1 MRMDDALAPHRRKL
15 FGIAYRMLGSA
26 ADAEDV
32 LQDAWLRMRDQKEIE
47 NVEAWLVTTV
57 SRLCLDRLK
66 SARAR
71 RETYV
76 GPWLPEPVATEDD
89 VDRESVSLAFLTL
102 LERLSPAERAVF
114 LLRQVFELEHSEI
127 AKALD
132 MGEAAVR
139 QTFHRAKEHVAREKP
154 RFAPTREAHERM
166 LVAFAMACQ
175 AGDVSR
181 LQAMLADDVVGT
193 TDGGGKVR
201 AARNVLRGA
210 DAVARFLAGVTR
222 KSWNE
227 GLVPEVRVVN
237 GWPALVLRRGG
248 ELAGLCAV
256 ETDGE
261 RIYSVQVVSNPD
273 KLGRLG

>member
-1 MRMDDALAPHRRKL
+1 MIDVIAPHRRKL
-15 FGIAYRMLGSA
+15 FAIAYRMLGSA

-32 LQDAWLRMRDQKEIE
+32 LQDAWLRMRDQKDID

-76 GPWLPEPVATEDD
+76 GPWLPEPVATDD
-89 VDRESVSLAFLTL
+89 EVDRESVSLAFLAL
-102 LERLSPAERAVF
+102 LERLSPLERAVF
-114 LLRQVFELEHSEI
+114 LLRQVFELDHAEI

-132 MGEAAVR
+132 TGEGAVR
-139 QTFHRAKEHVAREKP
+139 QTFHRAREHVAQAKP
-154 RFAPTREAHERM
+154 RFAPTREAHERI

-175 AGDVSR
+175 AGDVSGLR
-181 LQAMLADDVVGT
+181 AMLADDAVAT

-210 DAVARFLAGVTR
+210 DAVARFLTGVSR

-227 GLVPEVRVVN
+227 GLVPQVRVVN
-237 GWPALVLRRGG
+237 GWPALVLRRGN
-248 ELAGLCAV
+248 ELAGVLAL

-261 RIYSVQVVSNPD
+261 RVYSVQVVSNPD
-273 KLGRLG
+273 KLGKLG